1 MSDPL
6 PYIYQITIFA
16 VISLSILLA
25 VLNARINSLLVS
37 VLNRWTRWIGVSL
50 GSAYLIYESGWADRP
65 YWSLAVICVLLWM
78 LLETLYNWLAIS
90 ALSQSNMALFPRF
103 RENNSGE
110 EWPAS
115 SKLIELRDWLRNEG
129 FKKAQA
135 LFADMGNGVLIRTSV
150 FKNEEDNIRIQVLF
164 MPTNNGSINHCVSVV
179 SDTKDGKRLITDN
192 MYMPYGGFY
201 PDNWTVVRKPWTR
214 KATSLL
220 KIHRKRIQ
228 NLELDIFETDPMEE
242 INHQQRMLERVNT
255 DAGFLFPIDVQE
267 EMGRITWEG
276 RYRVWKEVWLMSY
289 FGVSSQK

>member
-1 MSDPL
+1 MNDPL
-6 PYIYQITIFA
+6 SFTYQSIIFA
-16 VISLSILLA
+16 LITLSILFA
-25 VLNARINSLLVS
+25 ILNTKVNSLLVS

-50 GSAYLIYESGWADRP
+50 GGAFLIYESGWADRP

-78 LLETLYNWLAIS
+78 LLETLYNWVAIS

-129 FKKAQA
+129 FTKAQA
-135 LFADMGNGVLIRTSV
+135 LFADMGNGILIRTSI
-150 FKNEEDNIRIQVLF
+150 FKNEADSVRIQILF
-164 MPTNNGSINHCVSVV
+164 MPTSNGSINHCVSII

-201 PDNWTVVRKPWTR
+201 PDDWSVERKPWTR
-214 KATSLL
+214 KAKTLL
-220 KIHRKRIQ
+220 KNHKKRIKD
-228 NLELDIFETDPMEE
+228 LDLDSYETEPMDE
-242 INHQQRMLERVNT
+242 INQQQRLLERVNT
-255 DAGFLFPIDVQE
+255 DAGFLFPIDVQD

-289 FGVSSQK
+289 FGISSQR